1 MFDLA
6 DDEITHFCIQ
16 SNLNSIAAKDSL
28 LLQVGLPSRVVFL
41 NGCEVDCEQL
51 RELQFDEEEANSL
64 TCFSVLHVES
74 RYFCSEYK

>member
-6 DDEITHFCIQ
+6 DDEITPLCIQ

-28 LLQVGLPSRVVFL
+28 LLQVGLSSRVVFH

-51 RELQFDEEEANSL
+51 RELKFGEEETNSL
-64 TCFSVLHVES
+64 SCLSVLHVES
-74 RYFCSEYK
+74 LLFSL